1 MKITKFLVLLLTMVL
16 FSAVSYS
23 QFKSKDKDT
32 EENPLNKLLNKNGV
46 TNSST
51 SINADAPEIFSQL
64 EGQNTYK
71 TKSVPIEGAIDPNK
85 YIVGPNDLFTLGLY
99 GYINQQVPV
108 VVSPEGSIIIP
119 TVGEV
124 KVSGVTLN
132 EAKDRVVTAVK
143 KRYYSSDVSFTLNR
157 EHLKFH
163 P

>member
-1 MKITKFLVLLLTMVL
+1 MSKYKILILLLMMVL
-16 FSAVSYS
+16 FSSSSYS
-23 QFKSKDKDT
+23 QFKSKEKEN

-46 TNSST
+46 TNSNT
-51 SINADAPEIFSQL
+51 SINADAPEIFGQI

-71 TKSVPIEGAIDPNK
+71 SKSVPIEGAIDANK

-132 EAKDRVVTAVK
+132 EAKEVIK
-143 KRYYSSDVSFTLNR
+143 
-157 EHLKFH
+157 
-163 P
+163 